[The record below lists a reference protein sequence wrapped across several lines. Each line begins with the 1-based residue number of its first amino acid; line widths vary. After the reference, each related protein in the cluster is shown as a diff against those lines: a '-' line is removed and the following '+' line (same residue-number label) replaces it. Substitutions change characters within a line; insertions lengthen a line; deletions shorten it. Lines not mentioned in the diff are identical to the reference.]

1 MQTCRLQTRLRLTG
15 LDWKVTVEMFRAKL
29 PDSDRVLRLP
39 PARLLS
45 NLHLAIR
52 QVEQPPPPLPPAAS
66 MLDYCRSHKRR
77 LVDSCGHER
86 CYSCIGNNKNCILCQ
101 EMGESLSASNLPAA
115 HLLLTVRS
123 GAWRGPAS
131 REPGRPQEVQTGDCP
146 GPAVPPELPCQH
158 SAQETEDHPEK
169 SRRGRQEQS

>member
-1 MQTCRLQTRLRLTG
+1 MAE
-15 LDWKVTVEMFRAKL
+15 VTLEMFRAKL

-52 QVEQPPPPLPPAAS
+52 QVEQPPPPPPPPPPPAGS

-115 HLLLTVRS
+115 PLT
-123 GAWRGPAS
+123 P
-131 REPGRPQEVQTGDCP
+131 
-146 GPAVPPELPCQH
+146 
-158 SAQETEDHPEK
+158 
-169 SRRGRQEQS
+169 